1 MNRFYE
7 YQTTLNQEE
16 RLEECERTITL
27 AYFSLFDLTNRLK
40 QIKCQKL
47 YLPHYP
53 TFDQYMEE
61 RWGIDQDTFVAYC
74 KILTVVDDLLDA
86 TIPVD
91 LFSSI
96 PLINEYGNLD
106 KAQRIELALKV
117 MAEVGAGKVDKKF
130 THKCKNELYPDKC
143 ERPEAL

>member
-1 MNRFYE
+1 LAILKDSKKYPYVSEPRIITDNDMNRFYD
-7 YQTTLNQEE
+7 YQTTPNQQE

-53 TFDQYMEE
+53 TFDEYMEE

-86 TIPVD
+86 KIPVD

-96 PLINEYGNLD
+96 GKQQEAWRGVRLIE
-106 KAQRIELALKV
+106 
-117 MAEVGAGKVDKKF
+117 AEVLAG
-130 THKCKNELYPDKC
+130 
-143 ERPEAL
+143 